1 MKISGDWL
9 TRPATQAL
17 CAALQAGGHRVMFVG
32 GCVRNALLGEV
43 VGDLDLA
50 TDALPEKV
58 VRLVEA
64 AGFKAIPTGIDHGT
78 VTVLA
83 GGLPHE
89 ITTFRRDV
97 QTDGRH
103 AVVAYSTDVAQDA
116 ARRDFTMNALYAD
129 PSGEVIDPLGGLPD
143 LRARR
148 LRFVGEPAQR
158 IREDYLR
165 ILRFFRFS
173 ATYGDPALGM
183 DAEGLA
189 ACAELADGIDGL
201 SRERIGAEMR
211 KLLSARDPAPALASM
226 AASGVLRHVLSGA
239 DPRYVAPLVHLEA
252 GAPPH
257 WQRRLVVL
265 GGQDWDNALRLSRS
279 EQGLMARLRDQV
291 GNALSP
297 AALGWRLGPE
307 AGADAVLAR
316 AAVLE
321 SPLPDDWKADVARGA
336 ASRFPVTAADLMPA
350 LAGPALGA
358 KLAELESR
366 WIFGC
371 FVQHTVRD
379 RKIAPAI
386 LLFIWLRVAYS

>member
-1 MKISGDWL
+1 MMVSGDWL

-17 CAALQAGGHRVMFVG
+17 CAALQAGGHRVFFVG

-58 VRLVEA
+58 VLLVEA

-103 AVVAYSTDVAQDA
+103 AVVAYSTDLAQDA

-239 DPRYVAPLVHLEA
+239 DPRYVAPWVHLEA

-297 AALGWRLGPE
+297 AALGWRLGPD

-366 WIFGC
+366 WLASDLRLS
-371 FVQHTVRD
+371 RD
-379 RKIAPAI
+379 D
-386 LLFIWLRVAYS
+386 LLA

>member
-1 MKISGDWL
+1 MMVSGDWL

-17 CAALQAGGHRVMFVG
+17 CAALQAGGHRVFFVG
-32 GCVRNALLGEV
+32 GCVRNALLGEL

-103 AVVAYSTDVAQDA
+103 AVVAYSTDLAQDA

-297 AALGWRLGPE
+297 AALGWRLGPD

-321 SPLPDDWKADVARGA
+321 GPLPDDWKADVARGA

-366 WIFGC
+366 WLASDLRLS
-371 FVQHTVRD
+371 RD
-379 RKIAPAI
+379 D
-386 LLFIWLRVAYS
+386 LLA

>member
-1 MKISGDWL
+1 MMVSGDWL

-17 CAALQAGGHRVMFVG
+17 CAALQAGGHRVFFVG
-32 GCVRNALLGEV
+32 GCVRNALLGEL

-173 ATYGDPALGM
+173 ATYGDPSLGM

-307 AGADAVLAR
+307 AGADAVLER

-366 WIFGC
+366 WLASDLRLS
-371 FVQHTVRD
+371 RD
-379 RKIAPAI
+379 D
-386 LLFIWLRVAYS
+386 LLA

>member
-1 MKISGDWL
+1 MMVSGDWL

-17 CAALQAGGHRVMFVG
+17 CAALQAGGHRVLFVG
-32 GCVRNALLGEV
+32 GCVRNALLGEL

-297 AALGWRLGPE
+297 AALGWRLGPD

-321 SPLPDDWKADVARGA
+321 SPLPDDWKTDVARGA

-366 WIFGC
+366 WLASDLRLS
-371 FVQHTVRD
+371 RD
-379 RKIAPAI
+379 D
-386 LLFIWLRVAYS
+386 LLA

>member
-1 MKISGDWL
+1 MMVSGDWL

-17 CAALQAGGHRVMFVG
+17 CAALQAGGHRVFFVG

-58 VRLVEA
+58 VLLVEA

-129 PSGEVIDPLGGLPD
+129 PAGEVIDPLGGLPD

-321 SPLPDDWKADVARGA
+321 SPLPDEWKADVARGA

-366 WIFGC
+366 WLASDLRLS
-371 FVQHTVRD
+371 RD
-379 RKIAPAI
+379 D
-386 LLFIWLRVAYS
+386 LLA

>member
-1 MKISGDWL
+1 MMVSGDWL

-17 CAALQAGGHRVMFVG
+17 CAALQAGGHRVLFVG

-103 AVVAYSTDVAQDA
+103 AVVAYSTDLAQDA

-265 GGQDWDNALRLSRS
+265 GGQDWDSALRLSRS

-297 AALGWRLGPE
+297 AALGWRLGPD

-321 SPLPDDWKADVARGA
+321 GPLPDDWKADVARGA

-366 WIFGC
+366 WLASDLRLS
-371 FVQHTVRD
+371 RD
-379 RKIAPAI
+379 D
-386 LLFIWLRVAYS
+386 LLA